1 MTARAGFSMVEVLV
15 AVALTALAAAGLA
28 AVAPAATSGLTAA
41 RTRAAALALATARI
55 EALRAG
61 PRAPGTDSVL
71 GADGTRFTRRWSV
84 VRGRGR
90 PDGLS
95 AEVTWPGGH
104 RVTVITEALP

>member
-28 AVAPAATSGLTAA
+28 AVAPAATTGLTAA

-61 PRAPGTDSVL
+61 PRTAGTDTVL
-71 GADGTRFTRRWSV
+71 GSDGTRFTRRWAV
-84 VRGRGR
+84 VPGRGR

-95 AEVTWPGGH
+95 VEVTWRGGH
-104 RVTVITEALP
+104 RVAVTTEALP